1 MFSTEGSSGIPLRQQ
16 QQQGLRHGPAVA
28 AALCLIGFAA
38 LAQAEESIR
47 AFSNAIGDQP
57 PAPWHFSG
65 LPNKVPTRFEI
76 VQQGSQRVLKVE
88 SDKSYGTLVHRTLV
102 PLQRDPTLTWRWRV
116 EQFVQGTDLH
126 AKSGDD
132 SAAKLCLFFNLPSER
147 LSVTERA
154 QLKLARALS
163 GEDVPTEILCY
174 VWDAREPKGSQF
186 VNAFTN
192 RMQMLVLQS
201 GPTTASGGWVSEK
214 RNVLEDYRRAFGRE
228 AGTTVPDVAAVA
240 VAADSDNTQGHG
252 LSFFSDID
260 LRANAPAEIV
270 GAKSAPAPGA
280 AE

>member
-1 MFSTEGSSGIPLRQQ
+1 MFSKEGSSNFPLQQ
-16 QQQGLRHGPAVA
+16 QRRAWPAL
-28 AALCLIGFAA
+28 AALCIAA
-38 LAQAEESIR
+38 WVVPAQAEESIR
-47 AFSNAIGDQP
+47 AFSNATGDQP

-65 LPNKVPTRFEI
+65 LPNKVPTKFEV

-88 SDKSYGTLVHRTLV
+88 SDKSYGTLVHRTMV

-126 AKSGDD
+126 VKAGDD
-132 SAAKLCLFFNLPSER
+132 SAAKLCVFFNLPSDKLSISER
-147 LSVTERA
+147 T
-154 QLKLARALS
+154 QLKLARAVS
-163 GEDVPTEILCY
+163 GEDVPTETLCY
-174 VWDAREPKGSQF
+174 VWDVKEPKGSLF

-192 RMQMLVLQS
+192 RMQMLVLES
-201 GPTTASGGWVSEK
+201 GPTTAAGGWVPEK

-228 AGTTVPDVAAVA
+228 AGTLVPDVVAVA

-260 LRANAPAEIV
+260 LRGTAAPELV
-270 GAKSAPAPGA
+270 GAKPAAAPGA